1 MTFSVVQVLDHFL
14 EFKRF
19 CDRVIVEVVSLWALQ
34 KNLQPDLTVA
44 ALQSGHVALW
54 PQLQ

>member
-34 KNLQPDLTVA
+34 KSLQPDLRVA